1 MKEETDITVVEMS
14 PALRDHY
21 LAFFDHDAFADNP
34 RWASCY
40 CFFNFAPHA
49 SENWESRKAD
59 QNRAAVIDLI
69 ERGRMRGYLAY
80 ASGKPVGWCNA
91 NLHANYTTLDEAE
104 PNREQIGAI
113 VCFIVA
119 KAYRGTG
126 VARRLL
132 EAACA
137 GFRNQGI
144 DVVEAYPRKDTGD
157 EAANYHG
164 PLAMYLAAGFEP
176 VTEKEGVVTVRK
188 KLPRGT

>member
-1 MKEETDITVVEMS
+1 M
-14 PALRDHY
+14 
-21 LAFFDHDAFADNP
+21 
-34 RWASCY
+34 
-40 CFFNFAPHA
+40 
-49 SENWESRKAD
+49 
-59 QNRAAVIDLI
+59 
-69 ERGRMRGYLAY
+69 
-80 ASGKPVGWCNA
+80 
-91 NLHANYTTLDEAE
+91 
-104 PNREQIGAI
+104 
-113 VCFIVA
+113 CFIVA

-176 VTEKEGVVTVRK
+176 VKEKEGVVTVRK
-188 KLPRGT
+188 KLPWGT